1 MCQEIY
7 RVERFRILH
16 SEILYPTATPD
27 TYNTHTEE
35 RSEITPIA
43 MVVTR
48 TKTALLTQGKG
59 T

>member
-1 MCQEIY
+1 M
-7 RVERFRILH
+7 H

-48 TKTALLTQGKG
+48 TKTALLTQGQG